1 MVQRPSKKVGKSLKS
16 LKSLPLIGKS
26 ITKKVVTP
34 GGLAKARLNCPIC
47 GILTVRRW

>member
-16 LKSLPLIGKS
+16 LPLIGKS
-26 ITKKVVTP
+26 IAKKVVTP

-47 GILTVRRW
+47 GILTVRRL

>member
-1 MVQRPSKKVGKSLKS
+1 MVQRPSKKVGKS

-47 GILTVRRW
+47 GILTVRA